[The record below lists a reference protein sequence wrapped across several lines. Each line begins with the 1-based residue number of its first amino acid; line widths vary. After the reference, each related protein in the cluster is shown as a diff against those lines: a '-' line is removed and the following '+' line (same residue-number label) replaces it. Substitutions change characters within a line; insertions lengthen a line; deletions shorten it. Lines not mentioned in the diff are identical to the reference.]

1 MVEKISDYILDIDK
15 IGLLIGTDS
24 LELIK
29 YIKSKNI
36 IYEKGMDIGAGTGV
50 LSFSLISNTIKNIVA
65 IEIQKNIFLN
75 LKENIL
81 KNNLDNYIIPINSDI
96 EDVNL
101 KDFDIVFSN
110 PPYYKIN
117 SGKLPLSKELQI
129 AKFEILLDMDK
140 LFKNVRKI
148 LKINGVF
155 FVIYPMERKKDLDK
169 ISKKYNFQEIS
180 SYTYGTKKLFIIK
193 EYLKK

>member
-96 EDVNL
+96 EDVDL

-155 FVIYPMERKKDLDK
+155 L
-169 ISKKYNFQEIS
+169 
-180 SYTYGTKKLFIIK
+180 LFILWK
-193 EYLKK
+193 EKKI